1 MIKVGLTG
9 NIGSGKSTVSNIF
22 STFQIPVFTADLEAK
37 KILEKEDIINKLQT
51 FFQTTLRNKEGSI
64 DRQKIASIIFNNQEA
79 LNFINNL
86 IHPLVAESF
95 KEWLK
100 LQSNKPYIIHEAA
113 ILYESGFDK
122 YMDQIIY
129 VNAPE
134 EIRIQRIISRDHIS
148 RSEVLSRMSNQW
160 ADDRKK
166 GLADYVIENDN
177 YNLIIPQ
184 VMFIHQNLLQLS
196 SVI

>member
-37 KILEKEDIINKLQT
+37 KILEQEDIITKLET
-51 FFQTTLRNKEGSI
+51 FFRTNLKTKEGSI
-64 DRQKIASIIFNNQEA
+64 DRQKIASIIFNDQEA

-100 LQSNKPYIIHEAA
+100 HQSNKPYIIHEAA
-113 ILYESGFDK
+113 ILFESGFDK

-134 EIRIQRIISRDHIS
+134 EIRIQRIISRDQIS
-148 RSEVLSRMSNQW
+148 RSEVLARMSNQW

-166 GLADYVIENDN
+166 DLADYVIENDN

-184 VMFIHQNLLQLS
+184 VLNIHQNLLRLS
-196 SVI
+196 SDV